1 MGIISAL
8 ASGPA
13 KRWTALIS
21 GGAYAFTAVAV
32 LLLRPWQP
40 PAGGC
45 RAAGPTAVLCDA
57 GRGEPLALAALGVL
71 AVVAASG
78 ASLVV
83 TALAGPLV
91 HLLSGTALPVRGPVA
106 ALVARGVVGRMRAK
120 QRLTAQAEEPWT
132 SRAAAEARRQLHR
145 RPVQDVLTAP
155 TRIGDS
161 FAAMGERILGRH
173 RLDAQLCWP
182 LLQQVFDEPARRDLE
197 RASDQVLGRARNLV
211 WAALTVVTALP
222 LALLDRVALW
232 PAALAAL
239 AGAVVGAL
247 LLAGLGDGVD
257 DYADTVEAALLR
269 HRDALYA
276 AASWPLPADTG
287 DEKRTGDAF
296 TAYLR
301 RTGHPAP
308 QITFERPPPEEPPVP

>member
-13 KRWTALIS
+13 KRWTVLIS

-32 LLLRPWQP
+32 LLLRPWRP
-40 PAGGC
+40 PAGIC
-45 RAAGPTAVLCDA
+45 PATGPTAVVCDA
-57 GRGEPLALAALGVL
+57 GDGEPLALAALAVL
-71 AVVAASG
+71 AVVAATG

-91 HLLSGTALPVRGPVA
+91 HLLAGTALPVRGPVA
-106 ALVARGVVGRMRAK
+106 ALVAHRIARRLRAK
-120 QRLTAQAEEPWT
+120 RRLTARAGEPWT
-132 SRAAAEARRQLHR
+132 RRATEARRKLHR
-145 RPVQDVLTAP
+145 RPVRNAMTAP

-161 FAAMGERILGRH
+161 FAAMAERVQGRH
-173 RLDAQLCWP
+173 GLDAQLCWP

-197 RASDQVLGRARNLV
+197 HVSDQVLGRARNLV
-211 WAALTVVTALP
+211 WAALTVAIALP

-232 PAALAAL
+232 PAVLAAL
-239 AGAVVGAL
+239 TGALVGAL

-276 AASWPLPADTG
+276 AAAWPPPTG
-287 DEKRTGDAF
+287 TADEKGTGEAF

-301 RTGHPAP
+301 RTGHLAP
-308 QITFERPPPEEPPVP
+308 QITFDRPTPEEPPAP

>member
-1 MGIISAL
+1 MGIITAL

-13 KRWTALIS
+13 KRWTVLIS

-32 LLLRPWQP
+32 LLPRPWRP
-40 PAGGC
+40 PASGC
-45 RAAGPTAVLCDA
+45 RTSGPAAVICDAAG
-57 GRGEPLALAALGVL
+57 GEPLALVALAVL

-83 TALAGPLV
+83 AALVGPLV
-91 HLLSGTALPVRGPVA
+91 HRLSGIALPVRGPVA
-106 ALVARGVVGRMRAK
+106 ALVARRVAGRLEEK
-120 QRLTAQAEEPWT
+120 GRLTARAEEPWT
-132 SRAAAEARRQLHR
+132 SRAAVEARRKLHR
-145 RPVQDVLTAP
+145 RPVRDAPTAP

-182 LLQQVFDEPARRDLE
+182 LLQQLFDEPARRDLE

-211 WAALTVVTALP
+211 LTVVTALP
-222 LALLDRVALW
+222 LALLDRVSLW

-239 AGAVVGAL
+239 AGAAVGAL

-269 HRDALYA
+269 HRDPLYA
-276 AASWPLPADTG
+276 AAAWPLPANTA
-287 DEKRTGDAF
+287 DEKRTGEAF

>member
-32 LLLRPWQP
+32 LLLRPWRP
-40 PAGGC
+40 PSGICPAS
-45 RAAGPTAVLCDA
+45 GPTAVICDA
-57 GRGEPLALAALGVL
+57 GHGEPLALAALGVL

-91 HLLSGTALPVRGPVA
+91 HLLSGTALPVRGPLA
-106 ALVARGVVGRMRAK
+106 ALVARRIAGRLRAK
-120 QRLTAQAEEPWT
+120 RRLTDRTGEPWT
-132 SRAAAEARRQLHR
+132 GRAAAEARRKLFR

-182 LLQQVFDEPARRDLE
+182 LLQQLFDEPARRDLE
-197 RASDQVLGRARNLV
+197 HASDQVLGRARNLV

-232 PAALAAL
+232 PAVLAAL
-239 AGAVVGAL
+239 AGALVGAL

-257 DYADTVEAALLR
+257 EYADTVEAALLR

-276 AASWPLPADTG
+276 AAAWPLPEGTAD
-287 DEKRTGDAF
+287 ERRTGEEF

-301 RTGHPAP
+301 RTGHSAP
-308 QITFERPPPEEPPVP
+308 QVTFARPPEEQPEP